1 MKEEIYGY
9 VYKVTNNINGK
20 IYVGQHKSTVLDES
34 YWGSG
39 VLIRRS
45 QEKYGLENFT
55 IEILEWC
62 SSKEDL
68 DSKEI
73 YWIKELNSTDP
84 AVGYNIGFG
93 GRSCGDHHGELNPM
107 YGKKHSAE
115 TLEKMRESKRGK
127 KRSLESRIKQGLSRK
142 NWHPSE
148 TTRARNSE
156 SHKGEKNAMYGVPR
170 SGKDNPW
177 YRHHHTEEARKRIS
191 EAAKNR
197 VVHLTCQN
205 CGCKFSARGP
215 RAKLC
220 SECKNKA

>member
-20 IYVGQHKSTVLDES
+20 IYVGQHKSRVLDES

-62 SSKEDL
+62 SSREDL

-84 AVGYNIGFG
+84 VVGYNIGFG

-107 YGKKHSAE
+107 YG
-115 TLEKMRESKRGK
+115 EK
-127 KRSLESRIKQGLSRK
+127 
-142 NWHPSE
+142 
-148 TTRARNSE
+148 T
-156 SHKGEKNAMYGVPR
+156 
-170 SGKDNPW
+170 
-177 YRHHHTEEARKRIS
+177 
-191 EAAKNR
+191 
-197 VVHLTCQN
+197 
-205 CGCKFSARGP
+205 FS
-215 RAKLC
+215 
-220 SECKNKA
+220 